1 MMKEEAGSLLLTIN
15 KRRVFNMDEQPLGKE
30 TEAGLIAAGYRK
42 YRGEAIDIYYNKE
55 TCTHS
60 GNCVRGNPAIFEVGR
75 RPWVIPDNGEAA
87 QAAQVI
93 HTCPS
98 GALKYILKEEEPWK
112 S

>member
-1 MMKEEAGSLLLTIN
+1 
-15 KRRVFNMDEQPLGKE
+15 MDEQPLANE

-55 TCTHS
+55 ICTHT

-98 GALKYILKEEEPWK
+98 GALKYVLKEEQSWK